1 MKFPLTWPG
10 PFSVKNGHLLLVS
23 GRVHYCSRY
32 ESVIEWPNF
41 PSWTW
46 QVIGCNKTLC
56 RRKWIQAGSMVWI
69 LECGWYIYYIY
80 IIHYMICIWYMCLI
94 LWLYSY
100 IWCSNVFNQPP
111 VTSSKLLRLKNDC
124 VWVQRG
130 LKATSMPPDGK
141 RPRSLLRAQGH
152 WWPDPHI
159 ANRWIQCIATFF
171 RGHGE
176 KL

>member
-1 MKFPLTWPG
+1 MARPI
-10 PFSVKNGHLLLVS
+10 FSEKWAFAAS
-23 GRVHYCSRY
+23 FRY

-69 LECGWYIYYIY
+69 RILERGWYILYI
-80 IIHYMICIWYMCLI
+80 HCMICIYVLNMMV
-94 LWLYSY
+94 Y
-100 IWCSNVFNQPP
+100 IWQSNVFNQPP
-111 VTSSKLLRLKNDC
+111 VTSWKVLRLKNDC

-130 LKATSMPPDGK
+130 LKASMPPDGK
-141 RPRSLLRAQGH
+141 RPRCLLRAQGH
-152 WWPDPHI
+152 CWPDPRI
-159 ANRWIQCIATFF
+159 ANRWMQCIATILC
-171 RGHGE
+171 GHGE